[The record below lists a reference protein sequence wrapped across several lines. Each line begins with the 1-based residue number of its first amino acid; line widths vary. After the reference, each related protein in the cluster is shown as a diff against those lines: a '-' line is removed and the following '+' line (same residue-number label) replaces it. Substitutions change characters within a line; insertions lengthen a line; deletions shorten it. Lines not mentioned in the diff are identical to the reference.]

1 METYLQRA
9 AEKAKAASKE
19 PEPEKKQEP
28 EEEPEM
34 IHGICFTNLD
44 SHKGEF
50 WPTTFFSVPFPG
62 DRIESQNGKTLEVVQ
77 ITHSKG
83 VGEDSL
89 KPLIKIELGK
99 S

>member
-1 METYLQRA
+1 MLPSYLQEA
-9 AEKAKAASKE
+9 VDKAKSEKSKE
-19 PEPEKKQEP
+19 KNQES

-34 IHGICFTNLD
+34 IHGKCFTNLD
-44 SHKGEF
+44 AYKGEF
-50 WPTTFFSVPFPG
+50 WPTIFFSVPFPG

-89 KPLIKIELGK
+89 KPSIKIELGK
-99 S
+99 F